1 MTSLLGILPNNEVIH
16 ALLFLV
22 TQVRRG
28 PTTNRLAYFEYYQQ
42 FTHFNRVRMTCM
54 QETHQ
59 NEYIQVAFLIEAC
72 AYRTLT
78 VQNSLLKCIHFHIP
92 GAWSNVS
99 VSILRD
105 RYSFYALL
113 WCFPWWESSP
123 HKIFK
128 WLWEKYAFYA
138 FLFFQ
143 FLFAFVVN
151 YWII

>member
-1 MTSLLGILPNNEVIH
+1 MKPKRKRSACMTSLLGKIS
-16 ALLFLV
+16 V
-22 TQVRRG
+22 TQVRWG
-28 PTTNRLAYFEYYQQ
+28 QTTNRLAYFEYYQQ
-42 FTHFNRVRMTCM
+42 FTHFNHVRMTCM

-59 NEYIQVAFLIEAC
+59 NEYIHVAFLIEAC

-138 FLFFQ
+138 FLFFFQ
-143 FLFAFVVN
+143 FLFALVVN